1 RQFESSRDARD
12 RGKQGAGNRR
22 QAFYT
27 NLDHGKYRFRVI
39 ASNNSG
45 VWNEEGAS
53 LEFSV
58 APAYW
63 QTWWFRAL
71 CIAALVAL
79 LWGLYRW
86 RVRQMAREFSL
97 TLDARLAER
106 TRIARDP
113 HDTPP
118 PP

>member
-86 RVRQMAREFSL
+86 RGRQIAREVHPP
-97 TLDARLAER
+97 LDPPRAEG
-106 TRIARDP
+106 TRIPAELPDP
-113 HDTPP
+113 PRP
-118 PP
+118 G